1 MMFLSIR
8 PTNWCKNHL
17 ASFRMMGSVILKG
30 NSSNSVSILKIV
42 GMPIIHQTKSIMG
55 TSTKISH
62 FCFGGN
68 FEEMYLWTGL
78 FSSTLIYKYT
88 NI

>member
-8 PTNWCKNHL
+8 STNCCKNHL
-17 ASFRMMGSVILKG
+17 ASFRMMGSVVLKG

-55 TSTKISH
+55 TST
-62 FCFGGN
+62 N
-68 FEEMYLWTGL
+68 LPLL
-78 FSSTLIYKYT
+78 FWW
-88 NI
+88 